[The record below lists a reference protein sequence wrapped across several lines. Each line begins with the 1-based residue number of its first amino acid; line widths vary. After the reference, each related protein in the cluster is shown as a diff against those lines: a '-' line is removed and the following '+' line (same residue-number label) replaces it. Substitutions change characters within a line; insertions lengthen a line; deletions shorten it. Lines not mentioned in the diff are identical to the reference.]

1 MLGASLE
8 QKYEKGNDVTVIEP
22 LLGTSIEDFAKA
34 IMQNKEG
41 TKQIVTQFNDFK
53 INSNDFQNAEEIIE
67 AYEKHIQ
74 TQSNEKRKIKS
85 KQEKI
90 TPAEIESVIE
100 MSPRNLQILNEISA
114 TKQLVR
120 NNEQEKDIEVEK
132 E

>member
-85 KQEKI
+85 KQEKT

-120 NNEQEKDIEVEK
+120 NNEQEKDIGVEK

>member
-120 NNEQEKDIEVEK
+120 NNEQEKDIGVEK